1 MEQPLENDSMTIE
14 RFCREAIESLGLE
27 LAICGDGS
35 CRIDKELASGEKVL
49 CWFAWAESRSQKNLF
64 AYPANFD
71 SVEEDLFPLLLGID
85 ISRTFWIREFF
96 WRDEDGLDCSAANP
110 FLGCKSLCEAK
121 IKLDLIG
128 EFAGMI
134 AEAEILDDLGANS

>member
-1 MEQPLENDSMTIE
+1 MEQPLENVSMTVE

-27 LAICGDGS
+27 LTICDDS
-35 CRIDKELASGEKVL
+35 RCRIDKELASGEKVH
-49 CWFAWAESRSQKNLF
+49 CWFTWAKSRSQKNLF

-96 WRDEDGLDCSAANP
+96 WRDEDGLDCSVANP

-134 AEAEILDDLGANS
+134 AEAEILDDLSANS

>member
-1 MEQPLENDSMTIE
+1 MTVE

-27 LAICGDGS
+27 LTIYDDSS

-49 CWFAWAESRSQKNLF
+49 CWFTWAESRSQKNLF

-96 WRDEDGLDCSAANP
+96 WRDEDGLDCSVANP

-128 EFAGMI
+128 EFTGAI
-134 AEAEILDDLGANS
+134 AKSKILDDLAVLKPGF

>member
-1 MEQPLENDSMTIE
+1 MEQLLDNVNMTIE

-27 LAICGDGS
+27 LTICDDS
-35 CRIDKELASGEKVL
+35 RCKIVKELASGEKVH
-49 CWFAWAESRSQKNLF
+49 CWFSLAESRSQKNLS
-64 AYPANFD
+64 AYPAIFD
-71 SVEEDLFPLLLGID
+71 SIEEDLFPLLLGID